1 MPKFCRCG
9 SLLIN
14 GSCTNR
20 KCSAN
25 IQSRNMA
32 SQKQI
37 DYIKSLLEQLSE
49 DLTIDD
55 YRNIDYKKLTSNE
68 ASRILDELT
77 KLI

>member
-1 MPKFCRCG
+1 
-9 SLLIN
+9 
-14 GSCTNR
+14 
-20 KCSAN
+20 
-25 IQSRNMA
+25 MA